1 MELFFETESED
12 GGDSGKKEGNAYKD
26 ESGTESHRISAGDI
40 GTAGDESVEVIGEHH
55 GGF

>member
-12 GGDSGKKEGNAYKD
+12 GGDSGKEEGNAYKD

-40 GTAGDESVEVIGEHH
+40 GTAGDKSVEVIGEHH